1 MDFKMSLDSFKQ
13 KKESSTYYC
22 TFSEQKYNALHKVYV
37 MSGATEVANVKKNK
51 DIMLVDDLRG
61 DELWGMHQL
70 IQRNI
75 SHSRV
80 DEIVANYL
88 QNSTKAVKF
97 FPSITV
103 VLVPKEGKRPG
114 NRYANSDDNG
124 LNIDGVSISHP
135 GAEDKNKLFNNVP
148 VELKW
153 DKDKISAVVV
163 DGQHRVEALR
173 RFYHGEGSEGES
185 SISVSFVIFE
195 NSDDLPVV
203 DATRQLFIDVNNTPK
218 RVSEQKLIF
227 IDDRNLLRRISSRA
241 LGALPPGGNSEEDP
255 YQKLHKKGCFSFT
268 SLDYVNKYLV
278 GEDGSDDEDINTI
291 FRSHEGLFPWE
302 ITHILTLHDNL
313 IQSILLSDS
322 GVVDGNASL
331 VKVCRIINE
340 NVLENLLDDA
350 LSGWPEN
357 LDDLPD
363 FLRNNGLEEGEQ
375 EAFIRLTEL
384 RLSYLEALNE
394 INESGELKKER
405 DEKIRG
411 LKLQYATKYE
421 SLRAFDFS
429 VKSTT
434 NLVGSSLS
442 SVCGIA
448 SRVFNSLW
456 FVREIHDTLTN
467 GVEGFGPEDAYKF
480 VVMSKEKYSSWS
492 RNGAAKLKKA
502 REEYVSIND
511 FSEAKSLALKSFIQK
526 LEFQT
531 SGNLLRTLVGQQMLF
546 GYLDTKDRLKDG
558 DLSYLNE
565 HLGELVQPINNLGLA
580 GYFDIKKVLSFTVCG
595 FVLGLSPW
603 EGLIVKNGAMSPG
616 PNNAAKGSKLLN
628 LISHE
633 VKTRSD
639 ISRKRVGMS
648 DYNSV
653 IMSYGSRV
661 FEKLNAEMTIDSIWR
676 ELVNSGCLSYLTENE
691 ANNFTSPDFPDAE
704 SASYPR
710 LVKKVLGGMYY
721 ERVYE
726 EMLPIMNN

>member
-1 MDFKMSLDSFKQ
+1 TAM
-13 KKESSTYYC
+13 KEW
-22 TFSEQKYNALHKVYV
+22 QA
-37 MSGATEVANVKKNK
+37 
-51 DIMLVDDLRG
+51 
-61 DELWGMHQL
+61 
-70 IQRNI
+70 
-75 SHSRV
+75 
-80 DEIVANYL
+80 
-88 QNSTKAVKF
+88 
-97 FPSITV
+97 
-103 VLVPKEGKRPG
+103 KRPELFTKRVVNHTG
-114 NRYANSDDNG
+114 PDRYVSSEDNG

-135 GAEDKNKLFNNVP
+135 GAEDKKKLFNNVP
-148 VELKW
+148 VELRW

-195 NSDDLPVV
+195 NADDLPVV

-227 IDDRNLLRRISSRA
+227 IDDRNLLRRVSSRA

-255 YQKLHKKGCFSFT
+255 YQKLHKKGCFSFA
-268 SLDYVNKYLV
+268 SLDYINKYLV

-291 FRSHEGLFPWE
+291 FRSHESLFPWE
-302 ITHILTLHDNL
+302 VTHILTLHDNL

-331 VKVCRIINE
+331 VKVCRIIND
-340 NVLENLLDDA
+340 NILENLLDDA
-350 LSGWPEN
+350 LSGWPED
-357 LDDLPD
+357 LEELPD

-394 INESGELKKER
+394 INESGELKRER
-405 DEKIRG
+405 DEKVRG

-421 SLRAFDFS
+421 SIRAFDFS

-434 NLVGSSLS
+434 SLVGSSLS
-442 SVCGIA
+442 AVCEIA

-456 FVREIHDTLTN
+456 FVTEIHDCLEN
-467 GVEGFGPEDAYKF
+467 GVEGFGPEEAYKF
-480 VVMSKEKYSSWS
+480 IVMSKEKFSSWS
-492 RNGAAKLKKA
+492 RNGTVKLKKA

-511 FSEAKSLALKSFIQK
+511 FSEAKSLALKSFIQR
-526 LEFQT
+526 LEAQT
-531 SGNLLRTLVGQQMLF
+531 NGNLLRTMVGQQMLF
-546 GYLDTKDRLKDG
+546 GYLDAQDRLRDG

-565 HLGELVQPINNLGLA
+565 HLGEIIQPINNLGLA
-580 GYFDIKKVLSFTVCG
+580 GYFDIKKTIEFNVCG
-595 FVLGLSPW
+595 VLLGLSPW
-603 EGLIVKNGAMSPG
+603 EGLIVKNEAMSPG

-628 LISHE
+628 LISLE
-633 VKTRSD
+633 VKVRSD
-639 ISRKRVGMS
+639 VSRKRVGMS

-661 FEKLNAEMTIDSIWR
+661 FEKLSVEMTMEKIWQA
-676 ELVNSGCLSYLTENE
+676 LIHNNCLNYLTENE
-691 ANNFTSPDFPDAE
+691 ANNFSSPDFPDAE

-721 ERVYE
+721 EKVYD
-726 EMLPIMNN
+726 EMLPLMKS